1 MVIETNACALPKE
14 SEIINDRCEQNE
26 IRNFLTS
33 VINSNI
39 LVVIRCKN
47 TAEYCTCTLNVLC
60 GPLKFQS
67 PVPSS
72 NTGCIFH

>member
-33 VINSNI
+33 NINSNI

-47 TAEYCTCTLNVLC
+47 TAVYCTCALYVLC
-60 GPLKFQS
+60 GLLKFQL
-67 PVPSS
+67 PVPS